1 MSDIDYDAL
10 ITDYLAG
17 YISHEDK
24 DVLLEWIK
32 KSPENRAVF
41 LSYRDAWLA
50 TSMLAN
56 RNISRADSSYREMM
70 SGVQTYRSKRI
81 GRMMLKIAAVFGLI
95 LLSSTASYFF
105 YVHNQEDMQSQ
116 LCKIVVPN
124 GSRSKVVLPDG
135 TNVWVNAGSS
145 LAYDNNYGIKNRDLT
160 LDGEAYFDVFTNPEM
175 PLVVYTHEV
184 AVKAYGTQFNVKA
197 YPEDQ
202 FVITTLEEGSVKIH
216 SVDDSWKE
224 ITLKPNQALAYYKKA
239 ASQDSLRNANQQ
251 VVLPK
256 SVLYDKVDTKLY
268 TSWKDPEWIIRSEK
282 LADFALA
289 LERRYNVQIHFQ
301 DNKIKN
307 IVYSATIRN
316 ETIEEILTAM
326 SAASPVKYYI
336 ERGNVYLHYDSSS
349 EMNLVGN

>member
-1 MSDIDYDAL
+1 MSDIDYEAL

-17 YISHEDK
+17 YISREDK
-24 DVLLEWIK
+24 DVLLKWIK
-32 KSPENRAVF
+32 ESSDNRAVF

-50 TSMLAN
+50 TSMLAK
-56 RNISRADSSYREMM
+56 RNTSRADSSYKDMI
-70 SGVQTYRSKRI
+70 SGVQSYRSKRI
-81 GRMMLKIAAVFGLI
+81 GRTLLKVAAAFGLI
-95 LLSSTASYFF
+95 LISSMVSYVF
-105 YVHNQEDMQSQ
+105 YVHNQQDVQTK
-116 LCKIVVPN
+116 LCKIMVPN
-124 GSRSKVVLPDG
+124 GSRSEVILPDG
-135 TNVWVNAGSS
+135 TSVWVNAGSS
-145 LAYDNNYGIKNRDLT
+145 LTYDNNYGVTNRDLT

-202 FVITTLEEGSVKIH
+202 FIITTLEEGNVKIH

-224 ITLKPNQALAYYKKA
+224 ISLKPNQALAYYKKA
-239 ASQDSLRNANQQ
+239 ASQDSLQNGNQQ

-268 TSWKDPEWIIRSEK
+268 TSWKDAEWIIRSEK
-282 LADFALA
+282 LTDFALA

-301 DNKIKN
+301 DNNIKN

-336 ERGNVYLHYDSSS
+336 ERGNVYLHYDFSS
-349 EMNLVGN
+349 EMNLVRN